1 MKAVVTGGAGFIGS
15 NLALELE
22 AQGHEVVVIDN
33 LFSGNMANLEGFSG
47 DFVNADIREIN
58 WNEIAGDADAI
69 FHNAA
74 ITDTTIP
81 DKELMMDVNAHS
93 FEKLLE
99 FAIKKNIK
107 VIYASS
113 AATYGSGKM
122 PMEESQKPAP
132 LIDYG
137 ASKVEMDNIAKKY
150 IAKYPDAEIIGLRY
164 FNVFGPREKFKG
176 KSSSL
181 TYQWIIKMQDPEA
194 KTIKMFK
201 FGEHA
206 RDHIYVKDIVS
217 ANLKA
222 LEFNGSD
229 IFNVGTGIGT
239 SYNRILEILNGQMG
253 KNCRPEYIDCF
264 LKTYQGFTQ
273 ADTTK
278 AEKELKFRAQWNI
291 ERGIGD
297 YIEFLGKEY

>member
-1 MKAVVTGGAGFIGS
+1 MKAIVTGGAGFIGS

-22 AQGHEVVVIDN
+22 ALGHEVIAIDN

-47 DFVNADIREIN
+47 EFENADVRTAN
-58 WNEIAGDADAI
+58 WNEVAGDADAI

-81 DKELMMDVNAHS
+81 DRALIMDVNAYS

-99 FAIKKNIK
+99 FSIKKNIK
-107 VIYASS
+107 MIYASS

-137 ASKVEMDNIAKKY
+137 VSKVEMDNIAKKY
-150 IAKYPDAEIIGLRY
+150 IAKYADAEIIGLRY
-164 FNVFGPREKFKG
+164 FNVYGPRERFKG

-181 TYQWIIKMQDPEA
+181 TYQWIVKMQDPET

-217 ANLKA
+217 ANLRA

-239 SYNRILEILNGQMG
+239 SYNRILEILNEQMG
-253 KNCRPEYIDCF
+253 KNCRPEYIDCY

-278 AEKELKFRAQWNI
+278 AENELKFMAQYGV
-291 ERGIGD
+291 EEGIKD
-297 YIEFLGKEY
+297 YLGFLEF